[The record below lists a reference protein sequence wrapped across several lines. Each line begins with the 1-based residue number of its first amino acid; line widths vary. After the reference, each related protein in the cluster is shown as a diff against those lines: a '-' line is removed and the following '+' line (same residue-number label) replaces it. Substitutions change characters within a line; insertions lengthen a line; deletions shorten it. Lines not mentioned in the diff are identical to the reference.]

1 MYGIRSVRARSVVKD
16 DIERVE
22 GRYVCVLPGENVFG
36 QEALQRGELKNSFGI
51 VFQDKAD
58 HAVAESA
65 DAIVKDEGMAQLF
78 SRITSSLEANV
89 SIAIPAEQTGEA
101 ATHEAAE
108 ITEGSRGED

>member
-22 GRYVCVLPGENVFG
+22 SAYVCAVATEDGLS
-36 QEALQRGELKNSFGI
+36 QRALQRGETKDVALI
-51 VFQDKAD
+51 VFQDEFH
-58 HAVAESA
+58 HAVAKSA
-65 DAIVKDEGMAQLF
+65 NAIVKDEGMAQLF
-78 SRITSSLEANV
+78 SRITSSLVANV